1 MSQRDNPYISA
12 TGNVD
17 TQTCPQTENIVT
29 PLTDFSHTGWQTTCE
44 NLYLF
49 QFIMKSELCRQIF
62 IEMTTGNIRTDNID
76 NNHT

>member
-17 TQTCPQTENIVT
+17 TQTCPQTENIRVVT

-49 QFIMKSELCRQIF
+49 QFIMNYADRSS
-62 IEMTTGNIRTDNID
+62 
-76 NNHT
+76 